1 MLGCMLLLCARLV
14 KSEVGVGCWLLAL
27 VRMSSLRNVISAV
40 GSKVK
45 VLPEVAAALRAG
57 RAVVALESTIVAHG
71 MPYPQNF
78 ELAKEVSHILRE
90 KGVIPATIAVK
101 DGIFRAGL
109 ELDELENLAKAGEEN
124 RAIKCSTRDLPL
136 MASNNIITTQ
146 QTSDETVQWGATTVA
161 ATMRLAHAADI
172 VTFVTGGTGGVHRGG
187 ELSLDISTDLIE
199 LSRTPVIVVSAGV
212 KSILDVKRTLEVLET
227 FGVPVGA
234 WITDEFPAFFSPES
248 GVKAPSRFNDA
259 MSVARAYI
267 SAREL
272 GMDSGMLVAVPNHD
286 PAGENVEKAIK
297 EALYEAEAA
306 GIEGRDV
313 TPFILRTV
321 NEKTGGDSLRSN
333 MALVKNNAAVG
344 ADIALAVSNM
354 QRKSGTT
361 TTQSIQLPAN
371 DGDAVSYAV
380 SDVRSKAGTTI
391 QPIQL
396 PESGGD
402 AVSSRVVCVGGS
414 VIDIIAKSSAN
425 EKMIIGTSNPGRVFK
440 SDGGVG
446 RNVAE
451 VLGRLG
457 DEPLFY
463 TSIGKADGGEGILS
477 RLTDCG
483 VLTSDE
489 SVHFA
494 DGVSASYVA
503 LLDDKSDLVGGIADM
518 DANTKIP
525 TPSVDALSG
534 VDFVLIDSNAPSH
547 VMVEAAAN
555 AVKAGASVFFEPTS
569 VPKAK
574 QICKNDNFIKHVS
587 YAFPNEDELF
597 AMSNTPLQTQ
607 SASDD
612 GFEHVKHAASNLLSR
627 MRSDSAHV
635 VVTLGSRGAF
645 LASKVGES
653 SVEHTLFTAEVIP
666 KVSSNGAGD
675 TLCGAFIH
683 ALLNGADEK
692 QALRFGMKS
701 AILSLQYEDGAIS
714 PYI

>member
-1 MLGCMLLLCARLV
+1 
-14 KSEVGVGCWLLAL
+14 
-27 VRMSSLRNVISAV
+27 MSSLRNVLSAV
-40 GSKVK
+40 GSSVK
-45 VLPEVAAALRAG
+45 VLPEVARALKSG
-57 RAVVALESTIVAHG
+57 RPVVALESTIVAHG
-71 MPYPQNF
+71 MPFPQNI

-90 KGVIPATIAVK
+90 RGVIPATIAVK

-109 ELDELENLAKAGEEN
+109 EPDELENLAKAGEEN
-124 RAIKCSTRDLPL
+124 RAIKCSSRDLPL
-136 MASNNIITTQ
+136 MATNTAR
-146 QTSDETVQWGATTVA
+146 SDETVQWGATTVA
-161 ATMRLAHAADI
+161 ATMRLAHAANI
-172 VTFVTGGTGGVHRGG
+172 NTFVTGGTGGVHRGG
-187 ELSLDISTDLIE
+187 ELSLDVSTDLIE

-234 WITDEFPAFFSPES
+234 WQSDEFPAFFSPES
-248 GVKAPSRFNDA
+248 GVKAPSRFNDG
-259 MSVARAYI
+259 MSVARAYT
-267 SAREL
+267 SGREL

-297 EALYEAEAA
+297 EALHEAEAA

-333 MALVKNNAAVG
+333 IALVKNNAKVG
-344 ADIALAVSNM
+344 ADIALAVSNI
-354 QRKSGTT
+354 QCNSEAII
-361 TTQSIQLPAN
+361 QSIKLPAN
-371 DGDAVSYAV
+371 NTDASL
-380 SDVRSKAGTTI
+380 SDSESTQTTSSKHSNNDEVT
-391 QPIQL
+391 
-396 PESGGD
+396 
-402 AVSSRVVCVGGS
+402 SRVVCVGGS
-414 VIDIIAKSSAN
+414 VIDIIAKSSAD
-425 EKMIIGTSNPGRVFK
+425 EKMIIGTSNPGKVFK

-457 DEPLFY
+457 DKPLFY
-463 TSIGKADGGEGILS
+463 TSIGKDDGGEGILS
-477 RLTDCG
+477 RLIGCG

-489 SVHFA
+489 SVFFA

-503 LLDDKSDLVGGIADM
+503 LLDDASDLVGGIADM
-518 DANTKIP
+518 DANQQIP
-525 TPSVDALSG
+525 TPSVEALSETEY
-534 VDFVLIDSNAPSH
+534 VLIDSNAPSR
-547 VMVEAAAN
+547 VMIESAVN

-574 QICKNDNFIKHVS
+574 QICENDSFIKNVS

-597 AMSNTPLQTQ
+597 AMSNIPVEGQN
-607 SASDD
+607 AADD
-612 GFEHVKHAASNLLSR
+612 LEHVKHAATSLLGR
-627 MRSDSAHV
+627 MRSDSPAHV
-635 VVTLGSRGAF
+635 IVTLGPRGVL
-645 LASKVGES
+645 LASKVGDPES
-653 SVEHTLFTAEVIP
+653 SVEHTVFPAEAIS

-692 QALRFGMKS
+692 QAIRFGMKA

>member
-1 MLGCMLLLCARLV
+1 
-14 KSEVGVGCWLLAL
+14 
-27 VRMSSLRNVISAV
+27 MSPLLRNVISTV

-45 VLPEVAAALRAG
+45 VLPEVAMALHSG
-57 RAVVALESTIVAHG
+57 RPVVALESTIVAHG
-71 MPYPQNF
+71 MPYPQNL
-78 ELAKEVSHILRE
+78 ELATEVSRILRE
-90 KGVIPATIAVK
+90 RGVIPATIAVK

-109 ELDELENLAKAGEEN
+109 HPDELENLAKAGEEN

-136 MASNNIITTQ
+136 MASNITR
-146 QTSDETVQWGATTVA
+146 SEETVQWGATTVA
-161 ATMRLAHAADI
+161 ATMRLAHAANI
-172 VTFVTGGTGGVHRGG
+172 NTFVTGGTGGVHRGG

-227 FGVPVGA
+227 FGVPVAA
-234 WITDEFPAFFSPES
+234 WQSDEFPAFFSPES

-267 SAREL
+267 SGREL
-272 GMDSGMLVAVPNHD
+272 GMESGMLVAVPNHD

-297 EALYEAEAA
+297 EALHEAETA

-333 MALVKNNAAVG
+333 IALVKNNAKVG
-344 ADIALAVSNM
+344 ADIAVAVSNV
-354 QRKSGTT
+354 QSKSGTT
-361 TTQSIQLPAN
+361 MSSIKLP
-371 DGDAVSYAV
+371 D
-380 SDVRSKAGTTI
+380 I
-391 QPIQL
+391 
-396 PESGGD
+396 GGD
-402 AVSSRVVCVGGS
+402 AVTSRVVCVGGS
-414 VIDIIAKSSAN
+414 VIDIIAKSSPT
-425 EKMIIGTSNPGRVFK
+425 EKMIMGTSNPGKVFK

-457 DEPLFY
+457 DKPLFY
-463 TSIGKADGGEGILS
+463 TSIGKDDGGEGILS
-477 RLTDCG
+477 RLSDCG
-483 VLTSDE
+483 VLTTAE

-503 LLDDKSDLVGGIADM
+503 LLDDNSDLVGGVADM
-518 DANTKIP
+518 IANQTIP
-525 TPSVDALSG
+525 PPSVEALSG

-547 VMVEAAAN
+547 VMVDTAAN
-555 AVKAGASVFFEPTS
+555 AVKAGALLLFEPTS

-574 QICKNDNFIKHVS
+574 QICETDSFIRHVS

-597 AMSNTPLQTQ
+597 AMSNTPVVEQ
-607 SASDD
+607 SAADD
-612 GFEHVKHAASNLLSR
+612 FEHVKHAASNLLGR

-635 VVTLGSRGAF
+635 VVTLGPRGVL
-645 LASKVGES
+645 LASKVGGS
-653 SVEHTLFTAEVIP
+653 QSCVEHTLFPAEVIT

-692 QALRFGMKS
+692 QAIRFGMKA

>member
-1 MLGCMLLLCARLV
+1 
-14 KSEVGVGCWLLAL
+14 
-27 VRMSSLRNVISAV
+27 MSSLRNVISAV

-45 VLPEVAAALRAG
+45 VLPEVASALKSG
-57 RAVVALESTIVAHG
+57 RPVLALESTIVAHG
-71 MPYPQNF
+71 MPFPQNI

-90 KGVIPATIAVK
+90 RGVIPATIAVK
-101 DGIFRAGL
+101 DGVFRAGL
-109 ELDELENLAKAGEEN
+109 EPDELENLAKAGEEN
-124 RAIKCSTRDLPL
+124 RAIKCSSRDLPL
-136 MASNNIITTQ
+136 MATNTTITQ
-146 QTSDETVQWGATTVA
+146 QRSENTVQWGATTVA
-161 ATMRLAHAADI
+161 ATMRLAHAANI
-172 VTFVTGGTGGVHRGG
+172 NTFVTGGTGGVHRGG
-187 ELSLDISTDLIE
+187 ELSLDVSTDLIE

-234 WITDEFPAFFSPES
+234 WQSDEFPAFFSPES
-248 GVKAPSRFNDA
+248 GVKAPSRFDDA
-259 MSVARAYI
+259 MGVARAYI
-267 SAREL
+267 SGREL

-297 EALYEAEAA
+297 EALQEAEAA

-333 MALVKNNAAVG
+333 IALVKNNAKIG
-344 ADIALAVSNM
+344 ADIAMAVSNI
-354 QRKSGTT
+354 QFNSEATIQSIHLPASDADSSLSDSESTGTT
-361 TTQSIQLPAN
+361 SSKHGSN
-371 DGDAVSYAV
+371 D
-380 SDVRSKAGTTI
+380 KMT
-391 QPIQL
+391 
-396 PESGGD
+396 
-402 AVSSRVVCVGGS
+402 SRVVCVGGS
-414 VIDIIAKSSAN
+414 VIDIIAKSSAD
-425 EKMIIGTSNPGRVFK
+425 EKMILGTSNPGKVFK

-457 DEPLFY
+457 DKPLFY
-463 TSIGKADGGEGILS
+463 TSIGKDDGGEGILS
-477 RLTDCG
+477 RLNGCG

-489 SVHFA
+489 SVFFV

-503 LLDDKSDLVGGIADM
+503 LLDDASDLVGGIADM
-518 DANTKIP
+518 DANQQIP
-525 TPSVDALSG
+525 TPSVEALSG
-534 VDFVLIDSNAPSH
+534 TEIVLIDSNAQSR
-547 VMVEAAAN
+547 VMIESAAN
-555 AVKAGASVFFEPTS
+555 AVEAGASVFFEPTS

-574 QICKNDNFIKHVS
+574 QICENDSFIKNVS

-597 AMSNTPLQTQ
+597 AMSAPV
-607 SASDD
+607 D
-612 GFEHVKHAASNLLSR
+612 GQNAGNDLEHVKLAATNLLGR
-627 MRSDSAHV
+627 MRSDSPAHV
-635 VVTLGSRGAF
+635 VVTLGPRGVL
-645 LASKVGES
+645 LASKVDPES
-653 SVEHTLFTAEVIP
+653 SVEHTVFPAEAIS

-692 QALRFGMKS
+692 QAVRFGMKA